1 MSEFEKLH
9 PALQYHVVNSLG
21 WSSLRPTQLQAIE
34 PILSGVHC
42 LLLAPTAGGKT
53 EAAIIPVLSRMMTD
67 AWPGVS
73 VIYVCPIKALLNNLE
88 QRLSYYAG
96 LVGRRVAVWHGD
108 VSQSQ
113 KGHALKDAPDI
124 LLTTPE
130 SLEGM
135 LVSTRIVRKTWF
147 GNLRVV
153 IADELHA
160 FAADDRGWHMRAVLR
175 RLQQYVPQEMQ
186 RLGLSATVSNPDQLL
201 NWFAPTGA
209 KQVVGSATVSTD
221 ADVTVDFVGSL
232 VNAGTVIARLH
243 RGSKRLVFC
252 DSRSSAEQLT
262 SMLRGQDVRAFLS
275 HASLSHSER
284 KLAETAFAEEKDCV
298 IVATSTLELGIDVGD
313 LDHVIQ
319 IDAPATVSS
328 FLQRMGRTGR
338 RAGAKRSCLFLCTN
352 DDSLML
358 ALGICRLWGE
368 AWVEAAYPP
377 PEPWAI
383 VAQQAMTATLE
394 CAQWPRQ
401 ELIALLS
408 AAFPES
414 ETRGVAE
421 VVNHMVDAGYLM
433 DTDGVLQIG
442 PATEK
447 QFGRAHYK
455 DLLASFSGAQLLLGR
470 FGSMEVGYI
479 DPTMLTGEKQ
489 DRLIL
494 LAGKTW
500 RITDVDWKRQ
510 TVWLEPAKEG
520 GKARWTGTG
529 RTLSR
534 EIAQGIL
541 RALRQGTGEHTVI
554 SKRACVEIEQI
565 IEEVPDLGNS
575 GALSITWNDSGAA
588 RLWTFAGTRANRTI
602 AKQIESLVEVRRVD
616 AIGVDLKTPI
626 DPSAL
631 SAALLAAE
639 IQFTADEIRDLVKP
653 IKFSD
658 CLPERLLVEIVRR
671 RQFELPSDGK
681 TEGCQVGQPSDDP
694 MAKVS
699 ACQP

>member
-53 EAAIIPVLSRMMTD
+53 EAAIIPVLSRMLTH

-88 QRLSYYAG
+88 QRLSHYAG

-108 VSQSQ
+108 VSQSK

-135 LVSTRIVRKTWF
+135 LVSTRIDRQVWF

-160 FAADDRGWHMRAVLR
+160 FAADDRGWHLRAVLH

-186 RLGLSATVSNPDQLL
+186 RLGLSATVSNPEQLL
-201 NWFAPTGA
+201 DWFAPTGV
-209 KQVVGSATVSTD
+209 KQVVGSASVSTA

-232 VNAGTVIARLH
+232 TNAATVIARLH

-262 SMLRGQDVRAFLS
+262 SMLRTQEVRTFLS

-338 RAGAKRSCLFLCTN
+338 RDGARRSCLFLCTN

-358 ALGICRLWGE
+358 AMGICRLWGE
-368 AWVEAAYPP
+368 AWVEATYPP
-377 PEPWAI
+377 PEPWALL
-383 VAQQAMTATLE
+383 AQQAMVATLE
-394 CAQWPRQ
+394 RAQWPRQ
-401 ELIALLS
+401 ELIALLCG
-408 AAFPES
+408 AFPES
-414 ETRGVAE
+414 STQGITDVID
-421 VVNHMVDAGYLM
+421 HMVDASFLM
-433 DTDGVLQIG
+433 DTHGVLQIG
-442 PATEK
+442 PTTEK

-455 DLLASFSGAQLLLGR
+455 DLLASFSGTQLLLGR
-470 FGSMEVGYI
+470 CGGAEVGYI
-479 DPTMLTGEKQ
+479 DPTMLAGDKAPG
-489 DRLIL
+489 LIL
-494 LAGKTW
+494 LAGKSW
-500 RITDVDWKRQ
+500 RITEIDWKRQ

-520 GKARWTGTG
+520 GTVRWTGSG

-534 EIAQGIL
+534 DIAQGIL
-541 RALRQGTGEHTVI
+541 HALRQGAGEHTVI
-554 SKRACVEIEQI
+554 SKRARLELEQ
-565 IEEVPDLGNS
+565 VTQDLPDTGND
-575 GALSITWNDSGAA
+575 GALSVTRSEAGAA
-588 RLWTFAGTRANRTI
+588 RLWTFAGTRANRTL
-602 AKQIESLVEVRRVD
+602 ARQIQSLAESRRID
-616 AIGVDLKTPI
+616 AIGIDLKTPI
-626 DPSAL
+626 DPSDL
-631 SAALLAAE
+631 SDELLA
-639 IQFTADEIRDLVKP
+639 TALAFSPEEVKELAKP
-653 IKFSD
+653 IKFSE
-658 CLPERLLVEIVRR
+658 CLPAALLVQIIRK
-671 RQFELPSDGK
+671 RQFGL
-681 TEGCQVGQPSDDP
+681 
-694 MAKVS
+694 
-699 ACQP
+699 